1 MKFFVTGAGGFI
13 GSHVIRSLLGSGHE
27 VAFLRRSGSNSS
39 RLGGLNLTPIDV
51 LDQLSCFSQ
60 TEQRTLS
67 TFAPDAVIHLGWIGV
82 GNFERNSLS
91 QLENVEM
98 SVNILRASAEAGARH
113 FVGFG
118 SQAEYGPCEGAIDE
132 KQPLNPTTVYGASK
146 ASVGLIT
153 GVLAE
158 QLGLQFSW
166 IRVFSTYG
174 PGDEPYWMIQDVAKK
189 LLDGEIPQLTLG
201 TQQWDYLFVEDAAR
215 AITKVAE
222 SSTGLGQINLGSG
235 RAPTIREIVETLRDV
250 AAPQLTLSF
259 GAVPFRDDQVMHLEA
274 NISKLQKE
282 TGWVPEVS
290 LFEGLTSTVQYLRES
305 R

>member
-13 GSHVIRSLLGSGHE
+13 GSHVVRSLLDSGHS
-27 VAFLRRSGSNSS
+27 VAFLRRSGSNLS
-39 RLGGLNLTPIDV
+39 RLGGLKLTPIDV
-51 LDQLSCFSQ
+51 SDQLSGFSDA
-60 TEQRTLS
+60 EQSALNS
-67 TFAPDAVIHLGWIGV
+67 FSPDAVIHLGWIGV
-82 GNFERNSLS
+82 GNGERNSYT

-98 SVNILRASAEAGARH
+98 SVNILRASADAGAKH

-146 ASVGLIT
+146 ASVGLIA

-189 LLDGEIPQLTLG
+189 LLNGEIPELTLG
-201 TQQWDYLFVEDAAR
+201 TQKWDYLFVEDAAR
-215 AITKVAE
+215 AVTKVAE

-250 AAPQLTLSF
+250 AAPHLSLDF

-290 LFEGLTSTVQYLRES
+290 LIEGLTSTVNYLRDS
-305 R
+305 K